1 MPPPANPTPSE
12 LAEITFLRTRI
23 SSTHKIRDSLKQSL
37 EKLITR
43 QTSDSSDL
51 STLLFQIN
59 ESEGEAD
66 LALKNIR
73 MRDYEYWVETIKT
86 GKWVRERC
94 LRGYEELGR
103 KIENVKRDIAR
114 LEREIW
120 RYARMLSEL
129 APGGTSDGERTFR
142 S

>member
-1 MPPPANPTPSE
+1 
-12 LAEITFLRTRI
+12 
-23 SSTHKIRDSLKQSL
+23 
-37 EKLITR
+37 
-43 QTSDSSDL
+43 
-51 STLLFQIN
+51 
-59 ESEGEAD
+59 
-66 LALKNIR
+66 

-94 LRGYEELGR
+94 LREYEELGR

-129 APGGTSDGERTFR
+129 APGGTSMGGGLFTLDLFWGGGKGG
-142 S
+142 